1 MKAAIQR
8 CIDEHRDKLFELS
21 QSIWSCPELAYHE
34 TKAHD
39 ALVRFFSSSSSSSS
53 SSSPPWHVERHF
65 HLPTAFKA
73 TWSWGPLVRRA
84 AGIGHA
90 CGHNLIAEV
99 GAAAALGLRGALQD
113 APDWSLPVK
122 ITVLGTPAEE
132 DGGGKIDLL
141 KAGAF
146 RDLDF
151 VFMAHPAQ
159 QDAAFLPCAAL
170 TTVVVK
176 YHGKASHAAAFP
188 WEGVNAL
195 DAAVLAYNNLSV
207 LRQQLKPDWRVHG
220 IIKNGGV
227 KPNIIPAYTEMEFY
241 LRTPLMK
248 ELSVLQD
255 KAEACFRAA
264 ASATGCRVEISYPM
278 PAYSN
283 ILPNDTL
290 IHLYKENSKAL
301 GLPLPEK
308 PANFSGSTD
317 FGNVSFVVPG
327 IHPFFHIGSEAVN
340 HSEEYHGKQR
350 VTRAERAQLY
360 TLRTAK
366 ALAMTAADLLCSPT
380 LLLQAQSDFAREK
393 VKPRRRDKLPCCSVE
408 SKTP

>member
-1 MKAAIQR
+1 MMMESVEESPRMKAAIQR

-73 TWSWGPLVRRA
+73 TWSWGPLGGREGADVDDGVLNIGFLCEYDA
-84 AGIGHA
+84 LPGIGHA

-207 LRQQLKPDWRVHG
+207 LRQQLKPDWRVHD
-220 IIKNGGV
+220 
-227 KPNIIPAYTEMEFY
+227 
-241 LRTPLMK
+241 
-248 ELSVLQD
+248 S
-255 KAEACFRAA
+255 
-264 ASATGCRVEISYPM
+264 
-278 PAYSN
+278 
-283 ILPNDTL
+283 
-290 IHLYKENSKAL
+290 
-301 GLPLPEK
+301 
-308 PANFSGSTD
+308 
-317 FGNVSFVVPG
+317 
-327 IHPFFHIGSEAVN
+327 
-340 HSEEYHGKQR
+340 
-350 VTRAERAQLY
+350 
-360 TLRTAK
+360 
-366 ALAMTAADLLCSPT
+366 
-380 LLLQAQSDFAREK
+380 
-393 VKPRRRDKLPCCSVE
+393 
-408 SKTP
+408 